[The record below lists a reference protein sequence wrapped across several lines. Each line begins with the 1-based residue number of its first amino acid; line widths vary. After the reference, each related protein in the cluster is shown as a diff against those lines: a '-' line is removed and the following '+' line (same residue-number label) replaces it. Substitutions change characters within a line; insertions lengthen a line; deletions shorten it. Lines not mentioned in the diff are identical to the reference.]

1 MKPVGEAA
9 ANGPVKFTVQT
20 DATSEQM
27 AGKSGNVPPMG
38 YAARLID
45 VLSEQIAE
53 QRAGKK
59 WADMG
64 AADRVSATRAAFPT
78 AKRYAEKSVGIAK
91 QAADKGAPVT
101 EIANAEKDEDAA
113 GIVRAWMLGMGC
125 TSQDALFAAF
135 GFAKAAGK
143 REPKGATAKTP
154 SEVTSA
160 TPEAPASDA
169 QPAQAP
175 AAEVKEA
182 DNRSVADVSRENAA
196 RFAESVRAVM
206 AGMTDADRQFFAQTI
221 LADVQAA
228 AYEHWIVSGWLA
240 GKLED
245 QGEMVN
251 RDICGLI
258 VWGRCTTGQA
268 IYMDGV
274 IQEIARDLLN

>member
-1 MKPVGEAA
+1 MAEFQIASGAA
-9 ANGPVKFTVQT
+9 TYAAKEIIGTERSAITRAYSAIVALCLRDDNHG
-20 DATSEQM
+20 AR
-27 AGKSGNVPPMG
+27 G

-113 GIVRAWMLGMGC
+113 GIVRAWLLGMGC

-154 SEVTSA
+154 SEVTSS

-169 QPAQAP
+169 QPAQTP
-175 AAEVKEA
+175 AAEVNEA

-228 AYEHWIVSGWLA
+228 AAL
-240 GKLED
+240 
-245 QGEMVN
+245 N
-251 RDICGLI
+251 
-258 VWGRCTTGQA
+258 
-268 IYMDGV
+268 
-274 IQEIARDLLN
+274 IAVAETETVAA

>member
-154 SEVTSA
+154 S
-160 TPEAPASDA
+160 SDA